1 MFQILYFSYKSTV
14 VEIFLEA
21 CFNVCRP
28 SYLRNINV
36 QLRCI
41 YWFTEGAFQD
51 RSRVYLSINF
61 FFGKVFLAFE
71 RTNGMGEYFFL
82 KLLKSNF
89 T

>member
-61 FFGKVFLAFE
+61 FFAK
-71 RTNGMGEYFFL
+71 FFL
-82 KLLKSNF
+82 HLKERMVWVNTFFKTS
-89 T
+89 